1 MKWITINF
9 KSDVLREIIV
19 YNLKEI
25 SQKKDSQELG
35 AEMMEK
41 YSTDILIIYFK

>member
-1 MKWITINF
+1 MNF

-25 SQKKDSQELG
+25 SNFFFPLELG
-35 AEMMEK
+35 AEMMEI
-41 YSTDILIIYFK
+41 ILQTS

>member
-1 MKWITINF
+1 MNF

-25 SQKKDSQELG
+25 SNFSFPLELG
-35 AEMMEK
+35 AEMMEN